1 MSSRMQTVIVLCVM
15 LMLYAVVASMGQ
27 LMLMVPL
34 MFLPLGVFLLA
45 RRDILFVAICV
56 LFYSTVRI
64 PMLAG
69 QLELYHAA
77 VALYIAAAFGGYAL
91 RKRSISINA
100 PVFFAIAFAIVVA
113 YTMRARGT
121 GFRLLG
127 SSLWGGVRYI
137 EILLGLALFLVSDS
151 IRLSLRRW
159 KMALVG
165 MVVSGAIPA
174 LAEVA
179 YIYSKGV
186 TAFVYYVLQ
195 PLGQTGT
202 AMQRMESGR
211 MVRFTMM
218 LQVSN
223 IYLIPFFLRKV
234 NQRLP
239 FKLLF
244 FVFLAFILGGL
255 SGHRMVLLN
264 VVLYIWIY
272 RFLLS
277 KNRLVYGL
285 ISSILAASGLFVLG
299 QAAYLFPQNMQR
311 MLSIIP
317 FVKISMEADVDAFS
331 TWSWRVLLWKETLPE
346 IPKYLWLG
354 KGFAYSGELEMARD
368 VRMLAN
374 YGLWW
379 AKVQTAYHQGVLSLL
394 VGLGLPGL
402 LTGAAFLISLCRRH
416 YRFWRLK
423 QLAPEFA
430 LLHYSVLV
438 LLLMETSVY
447 FLVYGDV
454 FVSFPK
460 LCLIGAILEGIY
472 RSGRVDNQPV
482 PEHVEPGADDVN
494 L

>member
-1 MSSRMQTVIVLCVM
+1 MSSRIQTVIVLAIM
-15 LMLYAVVASMGQ
+15 LMMYAVVASMGQ
-27 LMLMVPL
+27 LTLMVPL

-45 RRDILFVAICV
+45 RRDILFVAICI

-77 VALYIAAAFGGYAL
+77 VALYIVAAFGGYAL

-100 PVFFAIAFAIVVA
+100 SVFFAIAFAIVIA
-113 YTMRARGT
+113 YTMRSRGT
-121 GFRLLG
+121 GFRMLG

-159 KMALVG
+159 KTALVG
-165 MVVSGAIPA
+165 MVVAGTLPA

-179 YIYSKGV
+179 YVYSKGA
-186 TAFVYYVLQ
+186 TAFAYYVLQ

-202 AMQRMESGR
+202 AMQHMESGR

-218 LQVSN
+218 LKVSN

-234 NQRLP
+234 NQRFP
-239 FKLLF
+239 FKLLI

-264 VVLYIWIY
+264 VVLYVWIY

-285 ISSILAASGLFVLG
+285 ISPILAASGLFALG
-299 QAAYLFPQNMQR
+299 QAAYLFPLNIQR

-317 FVKISMEADVDAFS
+317 FAKITMEADVDAIS
-331 TWSWRVLLWKETLPE
+331 TWSWRVLLWKDTLSE

-354 KGFAYSGELEMARD
+354 KGFAYSGELAMAQD
-368 VRMLAN
+368 VRWLSN

-402 LTGAAFLISLCRRH
+402 LTGSAFLISLCSRH
-416 YRFWRLK
+416 YHFWRRQRLSPDF
-423 QLAPEFA
+423 APLHYA
-430 LLHYSVLV
+430 LLVLM
-438 LLLMETSVY
+438 LMETSIY

-454 FVSFPK
+454 FVSFPH
-460 LCLIGAILEGIY
+460 LCLIGAVLEGIY
-472 RSGRVDNQPV
+472 CSGRLDDQPL
-482 PEHVEPGADDVN
+482 VENAVTGANDAN
-494 L
+494 A